1 MQTSKAE
8 KFRAS
13 LARLFEMYNQG
24 DQVPSAEDSKK
35 RKLSEVSTAQEELK
49 LDDGKKKIFKMNPP
63 EINLLE
69 LSEKDLAVKVRE
81 VLGVVK
87 GFDV

>member
-1 MQTSKAE
+1 ME
-8 KFRAS
+8 
-13 LARLFEMYNQG
+13 
-24 DQVPSAEDSKK
+24 
-35 RKLSEVSTAQEELK
+35 
-49 LDDGKKKIFKMNPP
+49 DGKKKIFKMNPP

-87 GFDV
+87 GFDDEWYYCNDSKIKKVGRPISKEDTENAYMLFYQK